1 MSNLGNRNYKKAQD
15 LVYEELGS
23 KYANK
28 RIPGTPYTIA
38 DTMCIMLSND
48 AYGEELAKARQA
60 LRSAL
65 NEAEISTEYSGTIQ
79 FHRN

>member
-28 RIPGTPYTIA
+28 RIPGTPYTI
-38 DTMCIMLSND
+38 
-48 AYGEELAKARQA
+48 
-60 LRSAL
+60 
-65 NEAEISTEYSGTIQ
+65 STEYSGTIQ